1 MSGEKMG
8 CERCKR
14 RDELDYCNLDD
25 REKHFLMFMV
35 DGCGREMTIPEDFLK
50 RFRGEI
56 PKEIKLE
63 ARNGHIYTV
72 GVAKYPDK
80 LVLRAGW
87 ETFVETYGLQIDDSV
102 VFRYNGN
109 SQFNVIVFD
118 RFGREKAS
126 SVIADSTPLSPYV
139 QERHIG
145 APETLVRSHGHSLP
159 PGMQSPTEN
168 VNISQGHPQ
177 LMRVQPHTD
186 NVSRSQ
192 GHAQHVQ
199 MQLPTDNMRRSE
211 GHPQPIQMQSPS
223 ANVDHFVDDSR
234 HMQMQ
239 PPTETLNRSN
249 CQPQSLQM
257 QLTCAE
263 RQSNLQ
269 RNKSNQGNKSVASSS
284 GTPSQT
290 LVLSYRDSLCLEDD
304 TNLCET
310 SRYTLG
316 WNTRLN
322 PAQKKKVDQK
332 VEHIPSDNPTFVA
345 MMSKC
350 NVTGTFTLSVPKQY
364 VKRHVGDTE
373 RNICLQCL
381 GKRWEVQ
388 FGGRPE
394 EKRIISGWRRFVKDN
409 DVEMGDICIFELLK
423 KCKTCTME
431 VHIIHTKDIDTPS
444 KICQQ
449 RHREVVKIMEH
460 SHSLPQL
467 KEMQLRN
474 ETVED
479 AIVHPEPK
487 QIQPPSLER
496 RIRLQRD
503 KSSQGSKRDSLS
515 SEDTDHEEGA
525 LPDCILARFTRLT
538 TDQKKA
544 VKEKVQFT
552 DSETPIFVAMM
563 QQTNVTGRY
572 TLSLSKKYINK
583 YLGDEVRSI
592 CLERLGERC
601 QVWFGRR
608 PQDKRIIG
616 GWTKFVKANEVEV
629 GDICLFELLKH
640 RKLCAMKVHIIRA
653 KDFS

>member
-1 MSGEKMG
+1 MG
-8 CERCKR
+8 CQRCKR

-35 DGCGREMTIPEDFLK
+35 DGCGREMTIPDDFLK

-63 ARNGHIYTV
+63 TRNGHIYTV

-87 ETFVETYGLQIDDSV
+87 ETFVETYDLRIDDSV

-118 RFGREKAS
+118 QFGREKAS
-126 SVIADSTPLSPYV
+126 SVVVDSAPLYPYV
-139 QERHIG
+139 QERQRG
-145 APETLVRSHGHSLP
+145 APETHGHSQP
-159 PGMQSPTEN
+159 HEMQSPTEN
-168 VNISQGHPQ
+168 MNISQGHPQ

-186 NVSRSQ
+186 NMSRSQ
-192 GHAQHVQ
+192 GHAHHVQ
-199 MQLPTDNMRRSE
+199 MQLPIDNMRRSE
-211 GHPQPIQMQSPS
+211 GHPQPIQMQPPS
-223 ANVDHFVDDSR
+223 ANVDHFVDDSQHMQMQPPSANVDHFVDHSQ

-249 CQPQSLQM
+249 CHPQSRQM

-269 RNKSNQGNKSVASSS
+269 RNKLNQGNKSVASSS
-284 GTPSQT
+284 GG
-290 LVLSYRDSLCLEDD
+290 SLCSEDG
-304 TNLCET
+304 TNLCDT

-316 WNTRLN
+316 WNTRLD
-322 PAQKKKVDQK
+322 PVQKEKVDQ
-332 VEHIPSDNPTFVA
+332 EIQHISSDNPIFVA

-350 NVTGTFTLSVPKQY
+350 NVTGTFTLSVPKEY

-373 RNICLQCL
+373 RNICLQRL
-381 GKRWEVQ
+381 GKGWEVQ

-423 KCKTCTME
+423 KCKMCTME

-467 KEMQLRN
+467 KEMQLHN

-479 AIVHPEPK
+479 TIVHPEPV
-487 QIQPPSLER
+487 QIQLPSLER
-496 RIRLQRD
+496 RIQLQRD

-515 SEDTDHEEGA
+515 SEDIDHEEGA
-525 LPDCILARFTRLT
+525 LSDCILARFTRLT

-544 VKEKVQFT
+544 VKEKVQFI

-572 TLSLSKKYINK
+572 TLSISKKYINK
-583 YLGDEVRSI
+583 YLGDEVQSI

-601 QVWFGRR
+601 QVWFGRK
-608 PQDKRIIG
+608 PQDKRIVG

>member
-1 MSGEKMG
+1 MSNSIF
-8 CERCKR
+8 CIIFILCI
-14 RDELDYCNLDD
+14 LLWFQPC
-25 REKHFLMFMV
+25 FLHWFLFLQ
-35 DGCGREMTIPEDFLK
+35 TIPEDFLK

-284 GTPSQT
+284 GTPTQT

-409 DVEMGDICIFELLK
+409 DVEMGD
-423 KCKTCTME
+423 
-431 VHIIHTKDIDTPS
+431 
-444 KICQQ
+444 
-449 RHREVVKIMEH
+449 
-460 SHSLPQL
+460 
-467 KEMQLRN
+467 
-474 ETVED
+474 
-479 AIVHPEPK
+479 
-487 QIQPPSLER
+487 
-496 RIRLQRD
+496 
-503 KSSQGSKRDSLS
+503 SLS

-544 VKEKVQFT
+544 VKEKVQFI